1 MSRYLVTGPT
11 GFLGRHLVHLLVEG
25 GHTVVALC
33 RKASPDLEAQGLV
46 VEVGDILDG
55 ASVRRA
61 AEGCAGVFHCA
72 GMVSRKRA
80 DAEILYRVNVDG
92 TKTVLDAS
100 QQAGVRRVVLA
111 STSGTVAVSKSP
123 EVLDER
129 SETPVDILSGWPYYR
144 SKLYAERAA
153 LDRNTKEFE
162 VVSINPSLLLGPGDV
177 NGTST
182 GDVVQFLEG
191 KLPVIPAGGL
201 SFVDARDAAL
211 AMVLGMEKGRGGQRY
226 LVGAANMTLFTFF
239 RRVARIAE
247 VKEPIL
253 KAPKSVWLAKL
264 GADLLERVSKHVP
277 VDFELDP
284 VSAEMGQ
291 YFWYLDNGKA
301 KRELGWDH
309 RDPLET
315 LSDTVEDLRLRG
327 VVWPK

>member
-11 GFLGRHLVHLLVEG
+11 GFLGRHLVALLLER
-25 GHTVVALC
+25 GHVVVALC
-33 RKASPDLEAQGLV
+33 RKGAPDLEAQGLSV
-46 VEVGDILDG
+46 FAGDVLDG
-55 ASVRRA
+55 ASVRKA
-61 AEGCAGVFHCA
+61 AEGCDGVFHCA
-72 GMVSRKRA
+72 GLVSRKRE
-80 DAEILYRVNVDG
+80 DAEALYRVNVDG
-92 TKTVLDAS
+92 TKSALDACR
-100 QQAGVRRVVLA
+100 QAGIKRVVLA

-123 EVLDER
+123 EVVDER
-129 SETPVDILSGWPYYR
+129 AEVPMEIISAWPYYR

-153 LDRNTKEFE
+153 LDRNTSEFE

-177 NGTST
+177 NGSST

-201 SFVDARDAAL
+201 SFVDARDAAE

-226 LVGAANMTLFTFF
+226 LIGAANMTLFAFF
-239 RRVARIAE
+239 GRIARIAD
-247 VKEPIL
+247 VAEPKL

-264 GADLLERVSKHVP
+264 GAEVLNKVSKHLP
-277 VDFELDP
+277 MDMELDP

-309 RDPLET
+309 RDPIET
-315 LSDTVEDLRLRG
+315 LSDTVDDLRARG